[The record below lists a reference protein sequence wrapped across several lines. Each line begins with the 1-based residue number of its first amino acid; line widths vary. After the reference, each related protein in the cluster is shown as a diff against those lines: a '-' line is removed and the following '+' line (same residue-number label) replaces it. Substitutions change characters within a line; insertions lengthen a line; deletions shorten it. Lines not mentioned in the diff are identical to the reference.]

1 MPDLTLD
8 LLTKRFESAKTVAE
22 SKFADFQRWEDWRNC
37 ILPKEFRTL
46 FSGKNV
52 ARPALVP
59 PLIRTCLHD
68 LRAKIVNSI
77 FSIKP
82 HFELVDE
89 RYPQEILQKNQGLLM
104 FQFEQEPISPRFRY
118 RAKTAKQIYD
128 FLTYGIGIK
137 ACVWR
142 RFENPL
148 TGEIY
153 EGPGWENVS
162 PYRFYPSP
170 YWDSEGNL
178 AYYFIQS
185 VVHYQELLEKA
196 EMGLLDS
203 DAVGKIELQ
212 RFDEIKGKVEH
223 YAKDVDFG
231 SLDLTKEA
239 DKAICPVLIWSY
251 VDKDR
256 RIVVANEKTIIKQVE
271 NLDKSPNLGLSILN
285 LGNADGEFYGESA
298 IDVIEDN
305 FIEKFHK
312 RNQRLTAQDLSVGG
326 QFITDDPNA
335 PPMFEVAP
343 GKIHKVSTGR
353 KESYE
358 QLKFEDSTDRGLI
371 EENLVT
377 KEAKE
382 ALGLSDVFMG
392 QSPERRETATTQL
405 ILQQNASSDLT
416 FTVSEIEDA
425 VVIVDVLLMLSANA
439 QKFPV
444 NPPPAYRGL
453 NVIKKDLIASVHVRP
468 LGITQA
474 VSRPVLVSQITGI
487 MEQWK
492 GIPEIARDVE
502 WHELAKRQLVALQF
516 PDPERILPDPREKM
530 IPVTKENYLMAQGVE
545 VPVDPEE
552 NHAFHLPL
560 HRAFRE
566 SGMLPPQFYDL
577 GLAHEAEHEQY
588 MEQQQPP
595 QMKGKLLTNEQGVA
609 KKLSGE
615 SQPQGGS
622 PREETI

>member
-1 MPDLTLD
+1 MPDLSLD
-8 LLTKRFESAKTVAE
+8 SLTKRFESARKVAE
-22 SKFADFQRWEDWRNC
+22 PKFADFQRWEDWRNC
-37 ILPKEFRTL
+37 ILPKEFRAL
-46 FSGKNV
+46 FSARSG
-52 ARPALVP
+52 RPALVP

-68 LRAKIVNSI
+68 LRAKITNSI

-89 RYPQEILQKNQGLLM
+89 RYPQEILQKNQSLLM

-118 RAKTAKQIYD
+118 RAKTARQIYD

-153 EGPGWENVS
+153 EGVGWESVS

-178 AYYFIQS
+178 AYFIIQS
-185 VVHYQELLEKA
+185 VVHYQELVEKA
-196 EMGLLDS
+196 EMGLLDM
-203 DAVGKIELQ
+203 DAVKVIELQ
-212 RFDEIKGKVEH
+212 RFNEIKGKVEH
-223 YAKDVDFG
+223 YASDVRFDA
-231 SLDLTKEA
+231 LDLTKEA
-239 DKAICPVLIWSY
+239 DKMICPVLVWSY
-251 VDKDR
+251 VDKNR

-285 LGNADGEFYGESA
+285 LGNADGEFYGESY
-298 IDVIEDN
+298 IDFIEDN

-335 PPMFEVAP
+335 PPMFEAAT

-353 KESYE
+353 KDSYQ
-358 QLKFEDSTDRGLI
+358 QLKFEDGTDKGFI

-377 KEAKE
+377 REIKE

-425 VVIVDVLLMLSANA
+425 VVIVDVLLMLSQNA
-439 QKFPV
+439 QKFPI

-453 NVIKKDLIASVHVRP
+453 DINRRDLIASAHVRP

-474 VSRPVLVSQITGI
+474 VSRPVLASQITGI

-492 GIPEIARDVE
+492 GVPQIANGVN
-502 WHELAKRQLVALQF
+502 WMELAKRQLFALQF
-516 PDPERILPDPREKM
+516 PDPEKILPDPREKL
-530 IPVTKENYLMAQGVE
+530 IPITKENFLIAQGVE
-545 VPVDPEE
+545 VPIDPDED
-552 NHAFHLPL
+552 HALHDKFHE
-560 HRAFRE
+560 AFER
-566 SGMLPPQFYDL
+566 SGMLPPEYLDGMWTHRQ
-577 GLAHEAEHEQY
+577 GHQS
-588 MEQQQPP
+588 MIEQQQPP
-595 QMKGKLLTNEQGVA
+595 QAKGKLLTSERGVA

-615 SQPQGGS
+615 SQPQRGS